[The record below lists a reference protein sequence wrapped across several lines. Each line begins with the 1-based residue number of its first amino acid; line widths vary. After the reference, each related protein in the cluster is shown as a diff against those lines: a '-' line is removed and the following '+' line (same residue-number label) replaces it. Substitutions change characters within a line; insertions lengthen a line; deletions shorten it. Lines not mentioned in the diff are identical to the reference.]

1 MFEFRIHTDLSTNAL
16 TIKATKQRG
25 VNENLRIEVKRSREE
40 EVFS

>member
-1 MFEFRIHTDLSTNAL
+1 MFEFRIHSDLSTNTP

-25 VNENLRIEVKRSREE
+25 VNENLRIEVKRSRDE